1 MNTLGGAFQLAV
13 KGMKFKSY
21 PESLKREAIRLY
33 LEEEWTQGKVMA
45 HLGINDK
52 DRVQKWVR
60 SYRKNGEESFI
71 DRRGNPHRTE
81 TEEARKVRR
90 LEMEVDVLKKWLEIL
105 NKEVR

>member
-1 MNTLGGAFQLAV
+1 MNTLGGAFHLV
-13 KGMKFKSY
+13 KGTKFKHY

-33 LEEEWTQGKVMA
+33 LEEKWSQGQVAA

-60 SYRKNGEESFI
+60 SYRKHGEESFI

-81 TEEARKVRR
+81 TEEARKVRQ

-105 NKEVR
+105 NEGVH